1 MSTVI
6 GLYTIVQIVIST
18 VSECSDG
25 INEMG

>member
-6 GLYTIVQIVIST
+6 GLYTIMQIFIST

-25 INEMG
+25 IDEMG